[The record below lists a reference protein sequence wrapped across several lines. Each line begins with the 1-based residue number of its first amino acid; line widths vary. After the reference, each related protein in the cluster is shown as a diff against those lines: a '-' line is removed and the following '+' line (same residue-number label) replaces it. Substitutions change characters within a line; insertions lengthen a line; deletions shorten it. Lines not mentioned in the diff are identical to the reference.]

1 MVAGRWYSTDTSPG
15 TCVMIYLEALH
26 ELLSIVGQP
35 GVPGELVK
43 SAARL
48 TDRLELCLVT
58 VSDRSAPIPSVHLEA
73 SPGFLDFLSAARDG
87 EWRRAVAIA
96 KHMLVAAGPARGFE
110 SERGARPVNSDSYSE
125 FLFN

>member
-1 MVAGRWYSTDTSPG
+1 
-15 TCVMIYLEALH
+15 MIYLEALH

-35 GVPGELVK
+35 CVPRDMVQ

-58 VSDRSAPIPSVHLEA
+58 VSDQGTPMPSVRLEA
-73 SPGFLDFLSAARDG
+73 SPGFLDFLGAARDG

-96 KHMLVAAGPARGFE
+96 KGMQATGPARRFE
-110 SERGARPVNSDSYSE
+110 PARPANSEPYSE